1 MRKYVTAPLT
11 VPLVLCPCPSGQVPL
26 HPPWGPCFHPR
37 LEAGGWG
44 ELVEGRRGDGGG
56 ERVGAVSVHGAHLSV
71 GAWCHLVA
79 STPWPW
85 PPPLPRP
92 LPRVPQQLGGLGVL
106 PRVPPTLICPRKG
119 VAAAR
124 LAALPSIFQQPQQ
137 LLEGP
142 GAAPCSRVGAWGC
155 SIHACVDPNDSV
167 GPGGCTPGHDWG
179 CLHRQMRD
187 KA

>member
-1 MRKYVTAPLT
+1 MEGVR
-11 VPLVLCPCPSGQVPL
+11 
-26 HPPWGPCFHPR
+26 
-37 LEAGGWG
+37 GWG
-44 ELVEGRRGDGGG
+44 LCRCV
-56 ERVGAVSVHGAHLSV
+56 GAHLSV

-85 PPPLPRP
+85 PLPRPRP

-124 LAALPSIFQQPQQ
+124 LAARPSIFQQ

-142 GAAPCSRVGAWGC
+142 STAPCSRVSAGGC
-155 SIHACVDPNDSV
+155 SIRACADPNASV
-167 GPGGCTPGHDWG
+167 GPGWCPPGHGWE